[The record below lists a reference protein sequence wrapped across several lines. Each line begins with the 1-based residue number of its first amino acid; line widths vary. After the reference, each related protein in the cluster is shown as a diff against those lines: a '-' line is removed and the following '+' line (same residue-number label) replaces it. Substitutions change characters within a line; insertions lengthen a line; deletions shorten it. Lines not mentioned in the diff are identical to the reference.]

1 MPPTEDVDNV
11 FTDVEKIQ
19 VQQILKK
26 HGIRARAKVQNDE
39 DEEDEI
45 NDGGMFQWQQLP
57 CQMYIFPIVCELR
70 LKLNPLIYSRAEVGV
85 RDVEQIAEALL
96 CTCRRLPEPSEIF
109 YKFEMDDTCFPIL
122 SAQLVFKK
130 VKDKEKM
137 FLEEYY
143 ICT

>member
-1 MPPTEDVDNV
+1 MSPTEDVDNV

-45 NDGGMFQWQQLP
+45 NDGGMFHWQQLP

-70 LKLNPLIYSRAEVGV
+70 LQLNTLIYSCAEVDV
-85 RDVEQIAEALL
+85 SDVERIAEALF
-96 CTCRRLPEPSEIF
+96 CTCRRLPDQSEIF
-109 YKFEMDDTCFPIL
+109 YKFEMDNTCFPIL
-122 SAQLVFKK
+122 AAQLVFKK
-130 VKDKEKM
+130 AEDKEKM